1 MLLAAKCMQR
11 SREQTHGGGETQST
25 IKERGRSPNLGEH
38 KEQKRKPKTRLGMQ
52 AGALYKMIGV
62 ETW

>member
-1 MLLAAKCMQR
+1 MHAEEQR
-11 SREQTHGGGETQST
+11 SNARRWGNTEHYQGKVEEPQS
-25 IKERGRSPNLGEH
+25 GEH